1 MTERRDNII
10 GVHLTR
16 PQKSLMRIA
25 VAIALFI
32 VTVPVLVILSVSI
45 RSPDTVYQAHFF
57 IIPKSFSL
65 ENYVLVGSFFE
76 RFLEVSIARM
86 FMNSTLVTGVSIII
100 SLCVTVL
107 SGFSF
112 SNYRFKGRE
121 VLFLLFLTVWMVPYQ
136 IILIPLYLQLNRF
149 GLLNTYLALIL
160 PYVTVE
166 IPLGVLIFRRF
177 FEEIPLELR
186 DAARIDGSTDF
197 GYLAKIVLPLSRP
210 ALATVIILLF
220 LSYWNEF
227 LFAFL
232 FIRDYEM
239 QTIPAVI
246 ARVGGTTRTVVPWGT
261 YSAALM
267 VVIIPIMIVFFAFQR
282 WFIRGM
288 TMGAIKG

>member
-1 MTERRDNII
+1 MTGPRASIV
-10 GVHLTR
+10 GVHLTT
-16 PQKSLMRIA
+16 PQKGIMRAA
-25 VAIALFI
+25 VAVALFI
-32 VTVPVLVILSVSI
+32 VTVPVLLILSVSL
-45 RSPDTVYQAHFF
+45 RSPETVYQAHFF

-65 ENYVLVGSFFE
+65 ENYVLVRSFFE
-76 RFLEVSIARM
+76 KYLEVSIVRM
-86 FMNSTLVTGVSIII
+86 FMNSTLVTAASIII
-100 SLCVTVL
+100 SLCVTIL

-112 SNYRFKGRE
+112 SNYRFKGKE
-121 VLFLLFLTVWMVPYQ
+121 VLFLLLLTVWMVPYQ
-136 IILIPLYLQLNRF
+136 IILIPLYLQLNRV

-197 GYLAKIVLPLSRP
+197 GYLVKIVLPLSRP

-246 ARVGGTTRTVVPWGT
+246 ARVGGTIRTVVPWGT